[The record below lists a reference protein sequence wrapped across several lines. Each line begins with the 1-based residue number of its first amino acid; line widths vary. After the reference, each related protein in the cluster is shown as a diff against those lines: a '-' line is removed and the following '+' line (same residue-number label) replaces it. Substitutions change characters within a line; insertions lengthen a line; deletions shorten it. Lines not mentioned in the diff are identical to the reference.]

1 MECFT
6 GDFFVSFDQKMSKFD
21 FWVDGWVLAIKSKHF
36 KGFPEIS

>member
-21 FWVDGWVLAIKSKHF
+21 FWVDGWVLAIKTKHF
-36 KGFPEIS
+36 KGFLEIS